1 MTELKLA
8 KLPDRTPVKITFV
21 AMPDLNQVLQDYA
34 AIYRAT
40 YGQSEQIA
48 DLIPA
53 MLESFLDSD
62 RAFQKAR
69 KEIEPSE
76 DTADAGGNVRSR
88 RQLRPAPSGSS
99 PGSGGT
105 EA

>member
-8 KLPDRTPVKITFV
+8 KLPDRTPAKITFL
-21 AMPDLNQVLQDYA
+21 AMPNLNQALQDYA

-53 MLESFLDSD
+53 MLESFFEGD

-69 KEIEPSE
+69 KEIEPDG

-88 RQLRPAPSGSS
+88 R
-99 PGSGGT
+99 
-105 EA
+105 

>member
-1 MTELKLA
+1 MTELKLT

-21 AMPDLNQVLQDYA
+21 AMSDLNQALQDYA

-40 YGQSEQIA
+40 YGQSESIA
-48 DLIPA
+48 DLIPF
-53 MLESFLDSD
+53 MLESFLDGD

-69 KEIEPSE
+69 KEIEPGS
-76 DTADAGGNVRSR
+76 DAAANGRTR
-88 RQLRPAPSGSS
+88 RQLQPAPFNSS
-99 PGSGGT
+99 PHSNNK

>member
-8 KLPDRTPVKITFV
+8 KLPDRTPAKITFL
-21 AMPDLNQVLQDYA
+21 AMPNLNQALQDYA

-53 MLESFLDSD
+53 MLESFFEGD

-69 KEIEPSE
+69 KEIKPDG

-88 RQLRPAPSGSS
+88 R
-99 PGSGGT
+99 
-105 EA
+105 

>member
-21 AMPDLNQVLQDYA
+21 AVPGLNQALQDYA

-40 YGQSEQIA
+40 YGQSEQIV

-53 MLESFLDSD
+53 MLESFLDGD

-69 KEIEPSE
+69 KEVET
-76 DTADAGGNVRSR
+76 TADAGGNVRYR
-88 RQLRPAPSGSS
+88 RQLRPAPSGSLPS
-99 PGSGGT
+99 SGST